1 MGYLPEVMYTR
12 IGNSEVAQ
20 AQPSS
25 LSVKNTLENILKAS
39 FIDLSLKNGE
49 ID

>member
-12 IGNSEVAQ
+12 IGNGKVTQ

-25 LSVKNTLENILKAS
+25 LSVKNTLENTLKAS